1 VLVSLRNVT
10 FDFSSRLKAHCTNNK
25 AEYKAL
31 SFDLELLNY
40 MGVTHIKVF
49 GDSQLVGQ
57 HILGKYQ
64 GLNDMLND
72 YLERCWDIMRSFHEF
87 DICLLFKV

>member
-1 VLVSLRNVT
+1 
-10 FDFSSRLKAHCTNNK
+10 
-25 AEYKAL
+25 
-31 SFDLELLNY
+31 

-87 DICLLFKV
+87 DICLLFKVDNSKANCLAQEGLSYQITHKKSCF